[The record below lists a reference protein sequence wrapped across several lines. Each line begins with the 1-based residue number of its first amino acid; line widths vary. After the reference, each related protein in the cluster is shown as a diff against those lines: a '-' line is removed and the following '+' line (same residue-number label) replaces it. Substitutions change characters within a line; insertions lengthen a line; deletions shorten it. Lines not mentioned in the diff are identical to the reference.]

1 MHLTLLRI
9 SGEVL
14 YHRCLQ
20 ACVKQDV
27 GSVMISVS
35 VVRHL
40 IIMNV
45 EINLELKML
54 SGNDPKNT
62 ANAGKAYLDRNWN
75 HLCNYD

>member
-9 SGEVL
+9 SGAVL

-27 GSVMISVS
+27 GSVMISVG

-40 IIMNV
+40 LKKLI
-45 EINLELKML
+45 EL
-54 SGNDPKNT
+54 
-62 ANAGKAYLDRNWN
+62 
-75 HLCNYD
+75 